1 MRSHQNKHHHRT
13 TGRKQ
18 RGVAIITALLIVTI
32 AATVSITIS
41 TQLQLDVRR
50 TGNLI
55 ALDQA
60 DLYALQV
67 EKFTQEILQD
77 PDIFSGVMTE
87 LRELGK
93 VEKIFPVGNATVQG
107 EITDLNSC
115 INLNTLI
122 NPSLPAPSI
131 DPLVR
136 ARLTR
141 LFDNA
146 RPPIPTSMI
155 PAIIDWIDEDA
166 DTTIPDGGEDGHYL
180 NLEQPYRA
188 ANQPL
193 SSITELRLIK
203 DAENLQAATPRDRYS
218 PYNNILALA
227 VPSTSSPDHF
237 PSLCAFNTIAGSS
250 SQINVNTASRD
261 VLMSLSQ
268 TMTATIADAII
279 ACRGPAPNGAEFT
292 NITDFFSCSND
303 VNTAIT
309 AADRGQ
315 LTVSSDY
322 FLLKTKVSLGDA
334 KKITY
339 SIIFRNPAGGTSQI
353 ISRTQRTL

>member
-1 MRSHQNKHHHRT
+1 MRTRQNYHHHRT
-13 TGRKQ
+13 TGNKQ

-60 DLYALQV
+60 DIYALQV
-67 EKFTQEILQD
+67 EKFTQEKLAD
-77 PDIFSGVMTE
+77 PIDFPDLMTT
-87 LRELGK
+87 LRTLGK
-93 VEKIFPVGNATVQG
+93 LEASYPIENGTVQG

-115 INLNTLI
+115 INLNSLI

-136 ARLTR
+136 DRLTR
-141 LFDNA
+141 LFSNSDP
-146 RPPIPTSMI
+146 RTPIPASMI
-155 PAIIDWIDEDA
+155 AAIIDWIDDDS
-166 DTTIPDGGEDGHYL
+166 DTTIPDGGEDGYYL

-188 ANQPL
+188 ANQQL

-203 DAENLQAATPRDRYS
+203 DAENLQAVTPRDRYAA
-218 PYNNILALA
+218 YNMILERA
-227 VPSTSSPDHF
+227 VPSTYSPDHF
-237 PSLCAFNTIAGSS
+237 PSLCAFNTIPGSPPE
-250 SQINVNTASRD
+250 INVNTASRE
-261 VLMSLSQ
+261 VLISLSP
-268 TMTATIADAII
+268 TMTATIADDII
-279 ACRGPAPNGAEFT
+279 TCRGPAPNGAEFT
-292 NITDFFSCSND
+292 NINDFFSCSN
-303 VNTAIT
+303 VGATIT

-315 LTVSSDY
+315 LNTISEY

-339 SIIFRNPAGGTSQI
+339 SIIFRNSTGASQI

>member
-1 MRSHQNKHHHRT
+1 MHSLQNNHHQRT
-13 TGRKQ
+13 IGKKQ

-41 TQLQLDVRR
+41 TQLQLDIRR

-60 DLYALQV
+60 DIYALRV
-67 EKFTQEILQD
+67 EKFVQEKLKD
-77 PDIFSGVMTE
+77 PSDLDGFPALMKG

-93 VEKIFPVGNATVQG
+93 VGDSYLIGNATVEG

-115 INLNTLI
+115 INLNSLI
-122 NPSLPAPSI
+122 DPSLPPPSI
-131 DPLVR
+131 DILVQ

-146 RPPIPTSMI
+146 GIPRTMI
-155 PAIIDWIDEDA
+155 AAIIDWIDD
-166 DTTIPDGGEDGHYL
+166 DSRTTRSPDGAEDGHYL
-180 NLEQPYRA
+180 NLEQPYHT

-193 SSITELRLIK
+193 ASITELRLIK
-203 DAENLQAATPRDRYS
+203 GAEDSQPTQRDTAYDI
-218 PYNNILALA
+218 ILALA
-227 VPSTSSPDHF
+227 VPGADSPGHF
-237 PSLCAFNTIAGSS
+237 PSLCAFNLVPGSAP
-250 SQINVNTASRD
+250 QINVNTASKD
-261 VLMSLSQ
+261 VLLSLSS
-268 TMTATIADAII
+268 TMTEDIANAII
-279 ACRGPAPNGAEFT
+279 SCRTGENAEFT
-292 NITDFFSCSND
+292 NITDFTSCST
-303 VNTAIT
+303 VNTIIT
-309 AADRGQ
+309 AANRGQ
-315 LTVSSDY
+315 LDVSSDY

-339 SIIFRNPAGGTSQI
+339 SIIFRDPAGTSEV

>member
-1 MRSHQNKHHHRT
+1 MRSRFNHHQLPASGK
-13 TGRKQ
+13 KQ

-32 AATVSITIS
+32 ATTISITIS
-41 TQLQLDVRR
+41 TQLQLDIRR

-60 DLYALQV
+60 DIYALQV
-67 EKFTQEILQD
+67 EKFTQEKLAD
-77 PDIFSGVMTE
+77 PIAFPNLMTT
-87 LRELGK
+87 LREIGK
-93 VEKIFPVGNATVQG
+93 LEASYPIENGTVEG

-131 DPLVR
+131 DPLVQ

-146 RPPIPTSMI
+146 GIPTSMI
-155 PAIIDWIDEDA
+155 SAVIDWIDEDSN
-166 DTTIPDGGEDGHYL
+166 TTRPPDGGEDGHYL
-180 NLEQPYRA
+180 NLEQAYRT

-203 DAENLQAATPRDRYS
+203 GAEDLQAAPRDRYT
-218 PYNNILALA
+218 PYINILALA
-227 VPSTSSPDHF
+227 VPATNSPRYF
-237 PSLCAFNTIAGSS
+237 PSLCAFNTIAGSPP
-250 SQINVNTASRD
+250 QINVNTASRD
-261 VLMSLSQ
+261 VLISLSA
-268 TMTATIADAII
+268 TMTPAIADDII
-279 ACRGPAPNGAEFT
+279 TCRGPAPNGAEFT
-292 NITDFFSCSND
+292 NITDFTRCSTVD
-303 VNTAIT
+303 TTIK

-315 LTVSSDY
+315 LTFSSDY
-322 FLLKTKVSLGDA
+322 FLLKTKVTLGDA

-339 SIIFRNPAGGTSQI
+339 TIIFRNPAGTSQI

>member
-1 MRSHQNKHHHRT
+1 MRSLQNNHHLRT
-13 TGRKQ
+13 TGKKQ

-60 DLYALQV
+60 DIYALQV
-67 EKFTQEILQD
+67 EKFAQEKLKD
-77 PDIFSGVMTE
+77 AKDFPDLMTT

-93 VEKIFPVGNATVQG
+93 LEASYPIQNGTVEG

-115 INLNTLI
+115 INLNSLI
-122 NPSLPAPSI
+122 DPSLPAPSI
-131 DPLVR
+131 DTLVQ

-141 LFDNA
+141 LFNNA
-146 RPPIPTSMI
+146 GIPTTMI
-155 PAIIDWIDEDA
+155 AAIIDWIDD
-166 DTTIPDGGEDGHYL
+166 DSNTTSSPDGGEDGHYL
-180 NLEQPYRA
+180 NLEQPYHT

-193 SSITELRLIK
+193 ASITELRLIK
-203 DAENLQAATPRDRYS
+203 GAEDSQTTPSYT
-218 PYNNILALA
+218 PYNNIIALA
-227 VPSTSSPDHF
+227 VPATDSPSHF
-237 PSLCAFNTIAGSS
+237 PSLCAFNTTDGLPP
-250 SQINVNTASRD
+250 QINVNTASRD
-261 VLMSLSQ
+261 VLLSLSS
-268 TMTATIADAII
+268 TMTAAIADDII
-279 ACRGPAPNGAEFT
+279 ACRGSSGAEFT
-292 NITDFFSCSND
+292 NITDFTSCST
-303 VNTAIT
+303 VNTIIT

-315 LTVSSDY
+315 LVFSSDY

-339 SIIFRNPAGGTSQI
+339 SIIFRDPAGTSEV

>member
-1 MRSHQNKHHHRT
+1 MRSRQNTPQNNRHYRT
-13 TGRKQ
+13 TGKKQ

-60 DLYALQV
+60 DIYALQV
-67 EKFTQEILQD
+67 EKFTQEKLAD
-77 PDIFSGVMTE
+77 PTDFPDLMTT

-93 VEKIFPVGNATVQG
+93 LEASYPIENGTVEG

-115 INLNTLI
+115 INLNSLI
-122 NPSLPAPSI
+122 NPSLPPPSI
-131 DPLVR
+131 DPLVQ

-141 LFDNA
+141 LFASA
-146 RPPIPTSMI
+146 RPPIPSSMI
-155 PAIIDWIDEDA
+155 TAIIDWIDNDA
-166 DTTIPDGGEDGHYL
+166 DTTRPPDGGEDGHYL

-193 SSITELRLIK
+193 SSITELRLVK
-203 DAENLQAATPRDRYS
+203 GAEDSQATPRYAS
-218 PYNNILALA
+218 YNSILALA
-227 VPSTSSPDHF
+227 VPSTNSPRHF
-237 PSLCAFNTIAGSS
+237 PSLCAFIPINGVPK
-250 SQINVNTASRD
+250 INVNTASRD
-261 VLMSLSQ
+261 VLISLSP
-268 TMTATIADAII
+268 TMTAAIAGDII
-279 ACRGPAPNGAEFT
+279 DCRGPNGAEFT
-292 NITDFFSCSND
+292 NIADFTRCSNVD
-303 VNTAIT
+303 AIIT
-309 AADRGQ
+309 KDDRKQ
-315 LTVSSDY
+315 LAFSSDY

-339 SIIFRNPAGGTSQI
+339 SIIFRNPAGTSQI